1 MPRNASGVYTLPA
14 TNPVAPYTTIAT
26 SWANPT
32 LDDIAQALT
41 NSLDR
46 TGAGGM
52 LAPVHF
58 TDGTLGAPGISFAN
72 EVSLGLFR
80 YMSGIM
86 AGVAGGVQVW
96 QYDKDKFTSRVK
108 TDLYGFTTFR
118 NTGYITWSIHDSV
131 TNGGSFYLAPS
142 ITVNGDD
149 WDFSKALSI
158 QPTGLV
164 TAKDM
169 HLTGTLTVDGALAAP
184 NFQFT
189 AINCTNINASGSV
202 VVSGALTA
210 TVINTAS
217 RYVTSVS
224 DLNFQIASNWI
235 CNVVGGGFTIN
246 SVSGIPSGSIGRII
260 FLNTHAGPVNFP
272 ATVHWPGPTFAK
284 PDFTA
289 GPMKRAIVAITWD
302 TDAFLANVAVY

>member
-96 QYDKDKFTSRVK
+96 QYDKDKFTSRIK
-108 TDLYGFTTFR
+108 TDLYGFTAFR
-118 NTGYITWSIHDSV
+118 STGYITWSIHDSP
-131 TNGGSFYLAPS
+131 TAGGSIYITPS
-142 ITVNGDD
+142 VTINGDD
-149 WDFSKALSI
+149 YDYGKALSI

-164 TAKDM
+164 TAASM
-169 HLTGTLTVDGALAAP
+169 HITGTLTVDGALTAP

-189 AINCTNINASGSV
+189 TINCTTIQATGLVNAKDI
-202 VVSGALTA
+202 TA
-210 TVINTAS
+210 QTINTYN
-217 RYVTSVS
+217 RYVTSVA
-224 DLNFQIASNWI
+224 DLNFGIATNWI
-235 CNVVGGGFTIN
+235 CNVVAGGFTIN
-246 SVSGIPSGSIGRII
+246 TVSGIPAGSIGRIT
-260 FLNTHAGPVNFP
+260 FLNTHSGPVNFP

-302 TDAFLANVAVY
+302 SDAYLANVAVF